1 MNVAR
6 GKKRGKRRGA
16 AGKAAVAV
24 VCVALLASGCE
35 SAGGTGAEKA
45 AAAPAKPKPARPA
58 WNTHP
63 ESIASLGDSITRGFD
78 ACSVLKDCPEASWAT
93 GTSVDSLARRLLAS
107 PGTSSWNHARTGARM
122 ADLPEQTRAAVVNK
136 PQLVTVLMGA
146 NDACRKNVDD
156 MTTVDDFRADFE
168 KSLREL
174 RTALPKSQVYV
185 AGVPDLRRLWAEGRK
200 SLIGPEIWK
209 LGSVCPSML
218 ADSGSD
224 DAAAEARRVRVE
236 QRVLEYNTV
245 LKSVCARDELCRF
258 DGSVHG
264 YGFSGQALS
273 KWDWF
278 HPSKQGQGELA
289 ALAYRTITSAEP
301 PAA

>member
-6 GKKRGKRRGA
+6 GKRRGA
-16 AGKAAVAV
+16 VVTAAVAA
-24 VCVALLASGCE
+24 VCATLLASGCE
-35 SAGGTGAEKA
+35 SGAAAGAGGGEQR
-45 AAAPAKPKPARPA
+45 AAAPAKPKPVRPA
-58 WNTHP
+58 WNP
-63 ESIASLGDSITRGFD
+63 RPASIASLGDSITRGFD
-78 ACSVLKDCPEASWAT
+78 ACSMLKDCPEASWAT

-122 ADLPEQTRAAVVNK
+122 ADLPEQMRAAVAEK
-136 PQLVTVLMGA
+136 PQLVTVLVGA

-168 KSLREL
+168 KSLKEL

-218 ADSGSD
+218 ADAASD
-224 DAAAEARRVRVE
+224 DAVAEARRVRVE

-245 LKSVCARDELCRF
+245 LKNVCARDGLCRF
-258 DGSVHG
+258 DASVHG
-264 YGFSGQALS
+264 YDFTGQALS

-289 ALAYRTITSAEP
+289 ALAYRTITAAEP